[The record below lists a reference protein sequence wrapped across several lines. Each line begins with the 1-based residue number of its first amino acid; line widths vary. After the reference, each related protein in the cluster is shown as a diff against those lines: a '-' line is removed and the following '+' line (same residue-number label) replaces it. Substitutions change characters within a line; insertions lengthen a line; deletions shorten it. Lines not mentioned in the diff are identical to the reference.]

1 MASANIWI
9 TRMCVCHPKYLC
21 LRIVVC
27 VYMCAHTCLLLL
39 NVPRCRAVLLATSN
53 NKYSYSL
60 SAVCFCIY
68 HFTLCLLLPLL
79 DSINRSCRLPKEF
92 CTPAL
97 PVLVAAFF
105 LALSVCCCFSCC
117 SCRHQLWRAHVAYA
131 YCANVWFSAGACR
144 LWQSGF

>member
-9 TRMCVCHPKYLC
+9 TRMCVCHLNKLC
-21 LRIVVC
+21 LCMFVC
-27 VYMCAHTCLLLL
+27 VYIYLLLL
-39 NVPRCRAVLLATSN
+39 NVPRCRFVLLATN

-68 HFTLCLLLPLL
+68 HFTLRFLLPLL

-97 PVLVAAFF
+97 PMLVPAFF
-105 LALSVCCCFSCC
+105 FDWAPTLFGYCSFSCC
-117 SCRHQLWRAHVAYA
+117 CWWHQIGRAHVAYA

-144 LWQSGF
+144 LWQSSF